1 MTNNKRVGCAVV
13 GLGRISQVAVLPA
26 FRHSKKAKLV
36 AVVSGDLKK
45 AKRLAARFGANVSY
59 TYDDYDRCL
68 ENPEVDA
75 VFIATDNGTHARY
88 SVRAAEAG
96 RHVLCEKPMARTADE
111 CRQMIKVCRDNKVR
125 LMIAYR
131 KYFEPASIAL
141 KKLITTGKL
150 GKLKLIH
157 SAFTI
162 FLPPTKSVPAWH
174 LDPVASGGGSLVDVG
189 VYCVNTIRWLTEKEP
204 FEASAISWTTDPAR
218 FSGVEESIGFQL
230 KFPDALLVQAS
241 ASFGAAQANFLKIF
255 GEKGWASL
263 DPAFAY
269 DEERR
274 LFGKIGGRWFE
285 KRFPVVDEFASELD
299 AFADCIRRRRDPEP
313 DGREGLR
320 DVVTMQAIYQAARE
334 GRWVPIKFSG
344 ETL

>member
-1 MTNNKRVGCAVV
+1 MPKNKRVGYAVV
-13 GLGRISQVAVLPA
+13 GLGRISQRAVLPA

-36 AVVSGDLKK
+36 AVVSGDSKK
-45 AKRLAARFGANVSY
+45 AERLAVGFGAGAWY
-59 TYDDYDRCL
+59 TYQDYDQCL
-68 ENPEVDA
+68 ANPDVDA

-96 RHVLCEKPMARTADE
+96 CHVLCEKPMATTVDD
-111 CRQMIKVCRDNKVR
+111 CRLMIQACRANKVR

-131 KYFEPASIAL
+131 KYFEPASLAL
-141 KKLITTGKL
+141 KKLVTSGKL

-162 FLPPTKSVPAWH
+162 FLANRNNVPAWH

-189 VYCVNTIRWLTEKEP
+189 VYCVNTVRWLTGKDP
-204 FEASAISWTTDPAR
+204 SEASAYSWAADPAR
-218 FSGVEESIGFQL
+218 FSGVEESISFQL
-230 KFPDALLVQAS
+230 KFPDSLLMQGS
-241 ASFGAAQANFLKIF
+241 ASFGAAQANFIKVF
-255 GEKGWASL
+255 GEKGWAAL
-263 DPAFAY
+263 DPAFAF

-285 KRFPVVDEFASELD
+285 KRFKVMDEFALELD
-299 AFADCIRRRRDPEP
+299 AFADSIRRRRDPAP
-313 DGREGLR
+313 DGRSGLL

-334 GRWVPIKFSG
+334 GRWVPIDIPG
-344 ETL
+344 QHE

>member
-1 MTNNKRVGCAVV
+1 MAKSKRVGYAVV
-13 GLGRISQVAVLPA
+13 GLGTISQRAVLPA

-36 AVVSGDLKK
+36 AVVSGDPRK
-45 AKRLAARFGANVSY
+45 ARRLGARFGAGASY

-68 ENPEVDA
+68 ADPEVEA

-96 RHVLCEKPMARTADE
+96 RHVLCEKPMATTVEE
-111 CRQMIKVCRDNKVR
+111 CRQMIQACRAKKVR

-131 KYFEPASIAL
+131 KYFEPASLAL

-150 GKLKLIH
+150 GRLKLIH

-162 FLPPTKSVPAWH
+162 CLPPAKNVPAWH
-174 LDPVASGGGSLVDVG
+174 LDPVASGGGSLMDLG
-189 VYCVNTIRWLTEKEP
+189 VYCVNTTRWLTGHEP
-204 FEASAISWTTDPAR
+204 EEASAYSWNTDPRR
-218 FSGVEESIGFQL
+218 FSGVEENIGFQL

-241 ASFGAAQANFLKIF
+241 ASFGAAQANFLKVF

-285 KRFPVVDEFASELD
+285 KRFKIIDEFVLELD
-299 AFADCIRRRRDPEP
+299 AFADSIRQKRDPEP

-320 DVVTMQAIYQAARE
+320 DVVIMQAIYQAARE
-334 GRWVPIKFSG
+334 GRWVPIDLSPKAR
-344 ETL
+344 